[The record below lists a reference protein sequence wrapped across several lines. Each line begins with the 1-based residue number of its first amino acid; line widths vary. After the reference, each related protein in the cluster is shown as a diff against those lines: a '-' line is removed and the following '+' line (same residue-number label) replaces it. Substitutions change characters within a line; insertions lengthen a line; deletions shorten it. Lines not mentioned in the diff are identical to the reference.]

1 MTSWTPGDVNHS
13 GTVDKTDVSLFVDY
27 LMGKNPSG
35 FYKDAADVN
44 NDTKINIA
52 DIVAILKTL

>member
-1 MTSWTPGDVNHS
+1 
-13 GTVDKTDVSLFVDY
+13 
-27 LMGKNPSG
+27 MGKNPSG
-35 FYKDAADVN
+35 FYKDAADAN